1 MGAGQPNYREQAD
14 RHRRQASAH
23 PGSATRL
30 CSPARPRALGKR
42 PVSRYIGRPAPA
54 FQAYLSPLL
63 NTRNLQNPIMDPSP
77 GITLATLFA
86 DFGMILFALILVLL
100 NGFFVA
106 AEFAMVK
113 LRATRVEAI
122 AHKNGWRG
130 QILRTVHSQ
139 LDAYLSACQLGIT
152 LASLGL
158 GWVGEPAFAH
168 ILEPML
174 GAVGVQSP
182 EVIKGVSFF
191 AAFFVISYLH
201 IVVGELAP

>member
-1 MGAGQPNYREQAD
+1 
-14 RHRRQASAH
+14 
-23 PGSATRL
+23 
-30 CSPARPRALGKR
+30 
-42 PVSRYIGRPAPA
+42 
-54 FQAYLSPLL
+54 
-63 NTRNLQNPIMDPSP
+63 MDPSP
-77 GITLATLFA
+77 SSLTLASLFA

-113 LRATRVEAI
+113 LRSTRVEAI

-168 ILEPML
+168 LMEPL
-174 GAVGVQSP
+174 LSAR
-182 EVIKGVSFF
+182 
-191 AAFFVISYLH
+191 
-201 IVVGELAP
+201 GELRRSGQGRVVL